1 MSVTLA
7 ALREALGLSPTP
19 ELHPLPDAEAA
30 VRALP
35 GAPVADVRA
44 AFARLQA
51 DSLRPHLP
59 DLRALLD
66 GAQRALTHPQPEAA
80 LARWLAGVT
89 GGEVTVR
96 ASWGDVVAH
105 AGHVPEEAAGGAVL
119 TEVPLAFER
128 RPVGTLQ
135 LRAGPGWADLAAL
148 IADLLRLARL
158 QAAAA
163 GAARRRVGERQFEA
177 LLAGDAAHLPP
188 GEGFTVAALRLDGP
202 PPRSARAREAR
213 TAQLDVLCSVGE
225 GFFYRRGVTCLT
237 AVRAQD
243 DGDVAAWLWPGLD
256 SGLPQGL
263 HDALLNA
270 THSSFRLG
278 VSRPHAGAGAAGT
291 ALREATQALT
301 AAPLRGAASFA
312 QPDPLQ
318 PLLDSPERAAH
329 AAEWQARLRAGDPDG
344 KLAATLRA
352 YLGHTGPLGALAQEL
367 NLHLNT
373 LRYRLRRAED
383 LLGGQL
389 SDPAFLTRV
398 YLAFHGRPQ
407 LAGPQ
412 PSGQPRRD

>member
-7 ALREALGLSPTP
+7 ALREALGLSPISGDERIGDT
-19 ELHPLPDAEAA
+19 EAA

-35 GAPVADVRA
+35 ELPAADVRA

-51 DSLRPHLP
+51 SALRPHLP
-59 DLRALLD
+59 GLHALLD
-66 GAQRALTHPQPEAA
+66 GAQRALNHPQPEVT

-105 AGHVPEEAAGGAVL
+105 AGHAPDGAEL

-135 LRAGPGWADLAAL
+135 LRAALGWADLAAL
-148 IADLLRLARL
+148 IAELLRLARL

-177 LLAGDAAHLPP
+177 LLAGDAAQLPP

-225 GFFYRRGVTCLT
+225 GFFYRRGLTCLT
-237 AVRAQD
+237 AVRAQ
-243 DGDVAAWLWPGLD
+243 GDHDVVAWLWPAADPAGAA
-256 SGLPQGL
+256 GL
-263 HDALLNA
+263 HEALLNA
-270 THSSFRLG
+270 TTAPFRLG
-278 VSRPHAGAGAAGT
+278 VSRAHAGAGAAPD
-291 ALREATQALT
+291 ALREAAQALT
-301 AAPLRGAASFA
+301 LAPARGTTTFT
-312 QPDPLQ
+312 QPDPLR

-329 AAEWQARLRAGDPDG
+329 AADWQARLRAGDPDG
-344 KLAATLRA
+344 KLAVTLRA
-352 YLGHTGPLGALAQEL
+352 YLGHTGSLASLAAEL

-373 LRYRLRRAED
+373 LRYRLRRTEE
-383 LLGGQL
+383 LLGGGL
-389 SDPAFLTRV
+389 SDPAFVARV
-398 YLAFHGRPQ
+398 YLAF
-407 LAGPQ
+407 GP
-412 PSGQPRRD
+412 

>member
-1 MSVTLA
+1 MTVTLA
-7 ALREALGLSPTP
+7 ALRGALGLSSTSRD
-19 ELHPLPDAEAA
+19 ERIGDAEAA

-35 GAPVADVRA
+35 ELPAADVRA

-59 DLRALLD
+59 GLHALLD
-66 GAQRALTHPQPEAA
+66 DAQRALTHPQPEVT

-105 AGHVPEEAAGGAVL
+105 AGHVPDGAEL

-135 LRAGPGWADLAAL
+135 LRAAPGWADLAAL
-148 IADLLRLARL
+148 IAELLRLARL

-177 LLAGDAAHLPP
+177 LLAGDASPLPP

-202 PPRSARAREAR
+202 PPRSARTREAR

-225 GFFYRRGVTCLT
+225 GFFYRRGLTCLT
-237 AVRAQD
+237 AVRAQGD
-243 DGDVAAWLWPGLD
+243 SDVAVWLWPGAD
-256 SGLPQGL
+256 QAGGAGLFE
-263 HDALLNA
+263 ALLNA
-270 THSSFRLG
+270 TAAPFRLG
-278 VSRPHAGAGAAGT
+278 VSRPHADPGAVGA
-291 ALREATQALT
+291 ALREAAQAL
-301 AAPLRGAASFA
+301 AHAGPRGSATFT
-312 QPDPLQ
+312 QPDPLR

-329 AAEWQARLRAGDPDG
+329 AADWQARLRAGDPDG
-344 KLAATLRA
+344 KLADTLRA
-352 YLGHTGPLGALAQEL
+352 YLTHQGSLGDLARNL
-367 NLHLNT
+367 NVHVNT
-373 LRYRLRRAED
+373 LRYRLRRAEE

-389 SDPAFLTRV
+389 IDPAFVARL
-398 YLAFHGRPQ
+398 YLAF
-407 LAGPQ
+407 Q
-412 PSGQPRRD
+412 PSP